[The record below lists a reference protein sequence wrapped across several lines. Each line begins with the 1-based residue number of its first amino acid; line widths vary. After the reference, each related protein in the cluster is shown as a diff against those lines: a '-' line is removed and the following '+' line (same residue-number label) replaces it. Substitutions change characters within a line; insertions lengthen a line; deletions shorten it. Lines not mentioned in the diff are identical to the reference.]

1 MPSTILSDNGVT
13 SGTSGIKTTG
23 SNDGTLALQTTTAGG
38 AATTALSISTAQVV
52 TLTNALPV
60 ASGGSGVTTSTG
72 TGANVLGTSP
82 TITTPTISSLSSASA
97 TALTLQSAGTTA
109 ITVDTSQNVGIG
121 VTPSAWA
128 SKALQIGTYIG
139 YGIDANGYGFMANN
153 AWNYTASSY
162 KYTVSSL
169 GACLYSQNFG
179 SHQWSSASSGTAG
192 NAISFTPVLLV
203 EKDKSLALQG
213 ATSVSGTGITFP
225 ATQSASSDANTL
237 DDYEEGTY
245 TMTWTCDSGSITM
258 NTSTTRANYTKIG
271 RVVIVNAYALVTSVS
286 SPNGLLN
293 INLPFNS
300 ASINGGARSSCW
312 IAFNTLGTGGNIA
325 TAWPIINDSASTCQV
340 YVGSGTGVSSNFAA
354 YLIANTDARVT
365 FVYITS

>member
-121 VTPSAWA
+121 VTSPAAKLDVST
-128 SKALQIGTYIG
+128 STS
-139 YGIDANGYGFMANN
+139 YGGIKINGANGASINLYQPQSNASARNYQLLTNWEAWGTLDFQRSVDNATAPSVTLMSLNN
-153 AWNYTASSY
+153 AG
-162 KYTVSSL
+162 TVVL
-169 GACLYSQNFG
+169 KGG
-179 SHQWSSASSGTAG
+179 
-192 NAISFTPVLLV
+192 AISN
-203 EKDKSLALQG
+203 
-213 ATSVSGTGITFP
+213 SGVGIAFP
-225 ATQSASSDANTL
+225 ATQVASSDANTL
-237 DDYEEGTY
+237 DDYEEGT
-245 TMTWTCDSGSITM
+245 WTATLTG
-258 NTSTTRANYTKIG
+258 STTPPSTPVTATGYYTKIG
-271 RVVIVNAYALVTSVS
+271 NLVTVFFRFTNVNTTGASGDMKITGLPFAARAVTENQSPVPMTYGLSIPNKYISGYIGSGDTQIFFQSPADNAAWASVS
-286 SPNGLLN
+286 ITAG
-293 INLPFNS
+293 
-300 ASINGGARSSCW
+300 ASKYMNMSMSY
-312 IAFNTLGTGGNIA
+312 
-325 TAWPIINDSASTCQV
+325 Q
-340 YVGSGTGVSSNFAA
+340 
-354 YLIANTDARVT
+354 
-365 FVYITS
+365 TS